1 MQAPSDETDDI
12 AELRAFFDR
21 AARDGATPEDRELA
35 RQRADRLFAAHQ
47 DRVARLCLRMT
58 GDPERARELAQD
70 TFLVAYARLPT
81 WRGEGTFW
89 AWLFGIARHTCL
101 RAREKRADVLSV
113 DGLLDPSDPAG
124 GVLLALR
131 AQEREAVL
139 TAAAAAVLDP
149 LEQEAI
155 HLRYVENLE
164 VEQITAILG
173 LSERS
178 GARGLL
184 QRCRRKLH
192 RELRRRLL
200 ELGHGSSLL
209 FGSIGS

>member
-1 MQAPSDETDDI
+1 MQRPPGEAVDVT
-12 AELRAFFDR
+12 ELCGLLDR
-21 AARDGATPEDRELA
+21 AGRGEAGPDERDRARALA
-35 RQRADRLFAAHQ
+35 EALFAAHQ
-47 DRVARLCLRMT
+47 DRVQRLCLRMT

-70 TFLVAYARLPT
+70 TFLVAYARLPSY
-81 WRGEGTFW
+81 RGEGSFW
-89 AWLFGIARHTCL
+89 AWLFGIARFTCL
-101 RAREKRADVLSV
+101 RAREKRQDLLTE
-113 DGLLDPSDPAG
+113 DGLFDPSDPAG

-131 AQEREAVL
+131 RQEREAL
-139 TAAAAAVLDP
+139 LAAAAAAVLDP

-155 HLRYVENLE
+155 HLRYVENVE

-173 LSERS
+173 LTDRS

-184 QRCRRKLH
+184 QRCRRKLD

-209 FGSIGS
+209 FGSIGA

>member
-1 MQAPSDETDDI
+1 MKAPSDEMGDI
-12 AELRAFFDR
+12 AELRAYFDR
-21 AARDGATPEDRELA
+21 AARDEATPEERELA
-35 RQRADRLFAAHQ
+35 RERAERLFAAHQ

-58 GDPERARELAQD
+58 GEPQRARELAQD

-81 WRGEGTFW
+81 WRGDGTFW
-89 AWLFGIARHTCL
+89 SWLFGIARHLCL
-101 RAREKRADVLSV
+101 RAREKRADVLSE

-124 GVLLALR
+124 GVMLALR

-139 TAAAAAVLDP
+139 MAAAAAVLDP
-149 LEQEAI
+149 VEQEAI
-155 HLRYVENLE
+155 HLRYVEN
-164 VEQITAILG
+164 VDVDQITAILG
-173 LSERS
+173 LTDRS

-192 RELRRRLL
+192 RELRRLLL

-209 FGSIGS
+209 FGSLDP